1 MLHLWIS
8 FMFALIM
15 ISGTNGEGWTVDLR
29 EHNDVVF
36 GSDVVI
42 PCNFTYPSEHH
53 SNDVKV
59 FWKKNENKNKG
70 GDHNPFIFHPDSSQ
84 IIEKYR
90 GRTSLVGKKHLRD
103 CSLKIKNVQQDES
116 KLYVR
121 VMLQKPYSFYK
132 KSVSIKVNAFTT
144 RRPVTIAP
152 VEVTEVKLIT
162 TPLATSRT
170 TTIYPNETLTH
181 LATTQS
187 PVSSFPLVIAVVVPI
202 ASMIF
207 VAIVSLIVFLIY
219 RKCCRSQSLSRTTS
233 GYYANFSRSSA
244 NRTKGELSGLTKNTP
259 QDPGEKVID
268 DEPVYGNIQPLSH
281 QPDTSADMDESIY
294 ANV

>member
-90 GRTSLVGKKHLRD
+90 GRTSLV
-103 CSLKIKNVQQDES
+103 
-116 KLYVR
+116 
-121 VMLQKPYSFYK
+121 
-132 KSVSIKVNAFTT
+132 
-144 RRPVTIAP
+144 